1 MAEENINQVLEDAAE
16 TVEAEV
22 SEATE
27 AVEEEAAEAAETVE
41 GSTDNAKKKSP
52 VDEPYQ
58 VFPYKEP
65 ESFEYA
71 GSYFVYGMAIGLMI
85 GIVLFFLFGQ
95 NKILLS
101 VATIG
106 GAIVGAC
113 LKKKGGPKN

>member
-1 MAEENINQVLEDAAE
+1 MAEENTNQVLDE
-16 TVEAEV
+16 TL
-22 SEATE
+22 E
-27 AVEEEAAEAAETVE
+27 AVEEEATEVAETVE
-41 GSTDNAKKKSP
+41 ASAEAPKKKSP

-65 ESFEYA
+65 EKFEYA

-101 VATIG
+101 IATVG

-113 LKKKGGPKN
+113 MKKKSGPKS

>member
-1 MAEENINQVLEDAAE
+1 MAEENINQVLDEAVEAVEAQVSE
-16 TVEAEV
+16 TVEAV
-22 SEATE
+22 N
-27 AVEEEAAEAAETVE
+27 EEAAEAAETVE
-41 GSTDNAKKKSP
+41 DSAEGTKKKSP

-58 VFPYKEP
+58 IFQYKEP
-65 ESFEYA
+65 ESFAYT

-101 VATIG
+101 IATIG

-113 LKKKGGPKN
+113 LKKKGGPKR

>member
-1 MAEENINQVLEDAAE
+1 MAEENTNQVLDETAE
-16 TVEAEV
+16 AVEAEV
-22 SEATE
+22 SEAVET
-27 AVEEEAAEAAETVE
+27 VEEEATEAEET
-41 GSTDNAKKKSP
+41 AKKKSP

-58 VFPYKEP
+58 IFQYKEP
-65 ESFEYA
+65 ESYEYT

-101 VATIG
+101 IATIG

-113 LKKKGGPKN
+113 MKKKGGPKS